1 MAIAPKSS
9 RFAETYSMC
18 LLRKRITLRVMTTI
32 LTPLTTNH
40 HRARAAADA

>member
-18 LLRKRITLRVMTTI
+18 LLHKRITVRVMTMI
-32 LTPLTTNH
+32 LTPPTTIH
-40 HRARAAADA
+40 RRARAAADA